1 METWHSG
8 RLLVASPSLDD
19 PNFERAVL
27 LILDHDEDG
36 ALGVV
41 LNRASGVL
49 VRDSLDDWSHLAA
62 EPPVVFGGG
71 PVEPTAVVA
80 LGHAIPGAPLDPASD
95 PDAAIGGDGGTRI
108 LDRIRLVDLES
119 DPILAAGELHRVR
132 VFAGYAGWAPD
143 QLEDE
148 IAAGAWFVVEADAD
162 DVFTDHPA
170 GLWHAVMR
178 RQQGPLKLLATYPE
192 DPSTN

>member
-27 LILDHDEDG
+27 LVLDHDEDG

-49 VRDSLDDWSHLAA
+49 VRDSLDHWSHLAA
-62 EPPVVFGGG
+62 DPPVVFGGG

-95 PDAAIGGDGGTRI
+95 PDVALGGDGGTRI

-119 DPILAAGELHRVR
+119 DPVLAAGELHRVR

-148 IAAGAWFVVEADAD
+148 IAADAWFVVDAEPD
-162 DVFTDHPA
+162 DVFTEHPA
-170 GLWHAVMR
+170 GLWHQVLR
-178 RQQGPLKLLATYPE
+178 RQRGPLKLLATYPD
-192 DPSTN
+192 DPSSN